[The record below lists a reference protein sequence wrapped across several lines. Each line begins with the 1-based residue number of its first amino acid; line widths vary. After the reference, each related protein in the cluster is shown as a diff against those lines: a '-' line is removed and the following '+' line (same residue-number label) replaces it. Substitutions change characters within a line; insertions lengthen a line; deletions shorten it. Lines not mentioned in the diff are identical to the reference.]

1 MIRRILILGGVII
14 GMGMGMGLVGAL
26 APQTAVAQEADPN
39 WTQPMTPWGEPDIQG
54 VWPLNHLIGVPL
66 QRPTEFG
73 ERRFL
78 TDEEFAEEVASV
90 EARDA
95 RFVTGA
101 IPVADAAGQA
111 MRMTSLII
119 DPPDGRFPELSERGI
134 AAQTN
139 MRGSYRPDQTVFDGI
154 EDFSAWDRCITRG
167 LPVSML
173 PRNYNNGIQIIQ
185 SPGYVVLVIEMAH
198 EARII
203 PTTPK
208 PALDPAIKQWLGE
221 SRGRWEGNTLVVET
235 TNFNGR
241 VGKTSAGVPGS
252 PRPLQPSTENMT
264 LTERFTRTSDG
275 TIDFEMTISDPEVL
289 AAGSFTVAYPM
300 LLDNDYKAYEYACHE
315 GNTAVRNYIE
325 TSRFERAAAGEQ

>member
-1 MIRRILILGGVII
+1 MIKRTLVLGGLII
-14 GMGMGMGLVGAL
+14 AIGLAGSFTETSA
-26 APQTAVAQEADPN
+26 AQQPDADWTA
-39 WTQPMTPWGEPDIQG
+39 PMTPWGEPDLQG
-54 VWPLNHLIGVPL
+54 IWPLNHLIGVPL
-66 QRPTEFG
+66 VRPAEFG

-78 TDEEFAEEVASV
+78 TDEEFAAEEASV

-95 RFVTGA
+95 RFLNGA
-101 IPVADAAGQA
+101 IPSADAAGQA

-119 DPPDGRFPELSERGI
+119 DPPDGRFPELTERGVEQQ
-134 AAQTN
+134 AD
-139 MRGSYRPDQTVFDGI
+139 MRGSYRPGQTVFDRI

-167 LPVSML
+167 LPTSML

-198 EARII
+198 ETRII
-203 PTTPK
+203 PTTPQ
-208 PALDPAIKQWLGE
+208 PALDPSIKQWLGE

-252 PRPLQPSTENMT
+252 PRPLQPSTENMR
-264 LTERFTRTSDG
+264 LIERFTRVDDE
-275 TIDFEMTISDPEVL
+275 TIEFEMTIEDPEVL
-289 AAGSFTVAYPM
+289 STGSFTVAYPM
-300 LLDNDYKAYEYACHE
+300 LLDDDYRAYEYACHE

-325 TSRFERAAAGEQ
+325 TSRFERAQQGEQ